1 MPLSITSTDR
11 NPSES
16 LMIDLALYQPDIAQN
31 TGTLI
36 RLAACLGTTLHVI
49 GPAGFDMSDRNLK
62 RAGMDYI
69 ELATVIRHVGWTD
82 FEAFV
87 TGAGRRLVLATTRGS
102 VAYADF
108 AFRDG
113 DIVLMGRESAGV
125 PEAVHERADGQIVIP
140 MRPGTRSINVALSA
154 GMILGEALRQTNG
167 FPKLQEV

>member
-1 MPLSITSTDR
+1 
-11 NPSES
+11 
-16 LMIDLALYQPDIAQN
+16 MIDLALYQPDIAQN

-69 ELATVIRHVGWTD
+69 ELATVVRHVGWTD
-82 FEAFV
+82 FEAYA

-102 VAYADF
+102 VPYADF

-113 DIVLMGRESAGV
+113 DILLMGRESAGV
-125 PEAVHERADGQIVIP
+125 PDMVHERADGRIVIP
-140 MRPGTRSINVALSA
+140 MRPEARSINMALSA
-154 GMILGEALRQTNG
+154 GLILGEALRQTDN
-167 FPKLQEV
+167 FPKL

>member
-1 MPLSITSTDR
+1 
-11 NPSES
+11 
-16 LMIDLALYQPDIAQN
+16 MIDLALYQPDIAQN

-69 ELATVIRHVGWTD
+69 ELATVVRHVGWAD
-82 FEAFV
+82 FEAYA

-102 VAYADF
+102 VPYADF

-125 PEAVHERADGQIVIP
+125 PDMVHERADGRIVIP
-140 MRPGTRSINVALSA
+140 MRPEARSINMALSA
-154 GMILGEALRQTNG
+154 GMILGEALRQTGN
-167 FPKLQEV
+167 FPKL